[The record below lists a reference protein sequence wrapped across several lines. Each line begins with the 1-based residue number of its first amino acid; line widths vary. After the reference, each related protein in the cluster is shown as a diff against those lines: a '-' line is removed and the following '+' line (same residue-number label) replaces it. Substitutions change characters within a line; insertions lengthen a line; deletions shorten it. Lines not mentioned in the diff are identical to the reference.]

1 MEEPLLQVR
10 RTVPLLSSRGKARC
24 PSRGPPLTKKHPLSR
39 RGFYEKDKATPVDP
53 RKIPVYDDEKLA
65 SFPEGYRF
73 LAYGQSSA
81 YKIKM
86 DLPQSRGALAFR
98 CTVPS
103 TSAR

>member
-1 MEEPLLQVR
+1 MR
-10 RTVPLLSSRGKARC
+10 RTVLLLSS
-24 PSRGPPLTKKHPLSR
+24 SRYGRTSSRLSASLTSRRTPCR

-53 RKIPVYDDEKLA
+53 RKVPVYDDEKLA

-86 DLPQSRGALAFR
+86 DLPQSRGALTSR
-98 CTVPS
+98 CTVS
-103 TSAR
+103 LTSSR